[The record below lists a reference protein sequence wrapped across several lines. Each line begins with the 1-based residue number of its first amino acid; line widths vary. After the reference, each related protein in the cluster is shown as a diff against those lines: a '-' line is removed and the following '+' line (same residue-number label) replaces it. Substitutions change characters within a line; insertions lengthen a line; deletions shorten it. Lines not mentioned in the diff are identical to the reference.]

1 MSSVA
6 MISPIRRSRV
16 ASGLPSLGGRMA
28 RALVDSSGLAVL
40 LGLWALGGWLIA
52 RNPATVAFAGF
63 APEPALRRLYE
74 MLVDGSAL
82 AAAGPSLGRIA
93 GGLVIAFILGAP
105 LGILVGRSALFRGAT
120 HLPFQ
125 LLRMVSPLAWMP
137 IAILA
142 FPTWNA
148 AIIFLIFAAS
158 IWPIIFSTAH
168 GLRKLD
174 PNWFRLAHNLG
185 ASRLQIL
192 LAVVLP
198 AAAQDVLTGLRLA
211 LGVAWI
217 VLVPAEYLGVTSGL
231 GYAINDAR
239 DTLDYP
245 RLAAM
250 VVLIGLIGSFLD
262 ALILAVIVRVSWTH
276 ED

>member
-1 MSSVA
+1 MISVA
-6 MISPIRRSRV
+6 MISPIRGSRV
-16 ASGLPSLGGRMA
+16 AGGLPSLRGRMA
-28 RALVDSSGLAVL
+28 RVLIDVSGLAVL
-40 LGLWALGGWLIA
+40 LALWAFGGWLIA

-63 APEPALRRLYE
+63 APTPALRCLYE
-74 MLVDGSAL
+74 MLGDGAAL

-93 GGLVIAFILGAP
+93 GGLGIAFMLGAP
-105 LGILVGRSALFRGAT
+105 VGILVGRSALFRRAT
-120 HLPFQ
+120 HVPFQ

-142 FPTWNA
+142 FPTWNG

-174 PNWFRLAHNLG
+174 PDWFRLAQNLG
-185 ASRLQIL
+185 ANRLQLL

-198 AAAQDVLTGLRLA
+198 AAAQDVLSGLRLA

-245 RLAAM
+245 RLAAT

-262 ALILAVIVRVSWTH
+262 ALILAAIARVSWTH